1 MRPGKAALLLAGVV
15 VANLVRLPMGLP
27 SGDRGGIA
35 VVGVPIAYAISPEAE
50 ARKHARKANHLA
62 DINKCKL
69 AIPEYNK
76 ALRLLREPTL
86 LFNRAECYRRTGD
99 ATKAIADYRK
109 FLDQMPGAPNRAQV
123 EAQIAAL
130 DRSAAP
136 AARSAAARSAASAKA
151 VAPPPAPVPA
161 LPPARSEVAGDR
173 ANRESAPG
181 IPSVAERR
189 AAEADDEP
197 RSMPHAPSLGEREA
211 VAPMALV
218 GTTPAKQVS
227 SPADSAHGSSH
238 WWAWVLGAVV
248 IVGGAAGTY
257 FALKQGKTDI
267 PTSELGNYKF

>member
-1 MRPGKAALLLAGVV
+1 MRPAKAALLVVGV
-15 VANLVRLPMGLP
+15 ALGNLVGAP
-27 SGDRGGIA
+27 SGERGAIG
-35 VVGVPIAYAISPEAE
+35 VVGVPIAQAISPEAE

-86 LFNRAECYRRTGD
+86 LFNRAECYRRIGD
-99 ATKAIADYRK
+99 GPKAIADYRK

-136 AARSAAARSAASAKA
+136 AGKPAPAPARATATAKVSPPASAPSLPPPLP
-151 VAPPPAPVPA
+151 PPPALVERTKDEP
-161 LPPARSEVAGDR
+161 
-173 ANRESAPG
+173 APG
-181 IPSVAERR
+181 TPSVAERR
-189 AAEADDEP
+189 AMEPDDARPAP
-197 RSMPHAPSLGEREA
+197 RAPALAERE

-218 GTTPAKQVS
+218 GTTPARQM
-227 SPADSAHGSSH
+227 SPPAESDSGSSH

-248 IVGGAAGTY
+248 IAGGAAGTY
-257 FALKQGKTDI
+257 FALRQGRTDI
-267 PTSELGNYKF
+267 PSSELGNYKF